1 MKHALT
7 SKRIMPFVF
16 GLALLFLS
24 ACGTEKEGC
33 QDDYDCPNLE
43 ICVQGSCQP
52 YVCKEHSDCVD
63 PSMQCIAN
71 RCEGGSAPDV
81 QGTD

>member
-1 MKHALT
+1 MKQSLPFYRIVLATFCVAL
-7 SKRIMPFVF
+7 F
-16 GLALLFLS
+16 ALSGCS
-24 ACGTEKEGC
+24 AEKEGC

-63 PSMQCIAN
+63 PAMECIAN
-71 RCEGGSAPDV
+71 RCEGGSTSDV